1 MTLMALSQQEPR
13 SMPPDLEH
21 LGNLLVVYGINFL
34 GAIVVALIGW
44 WAASFAERATRRAL
58 MRLAYMDPT
67 AGAFLSSFVYYA
79 VLVVAL
85 AIILQ
90 MIGVQ
95 ATSLVAILG
104 AASLAI
110 GLALQGTL
118 SNVAAGVMLL
128 IFRPFRLGDSIE
140 VAGKSGTVKNLNL
153 FMTELATVEN
163 VQVFIPN
170 GQVWGGALSNFST
183 YETRHIS
190 MSFPVALD
198 KDVETILAKLRAQ
211 LEHDGRVLKIPP
223 PSVRTSNLMKKA
235 VEISIEAW
243 TKPDDVVAVRA
254 DLVRSLLTT
263 VQVSGASVEAQ
274 EQTRRL
280 SRDRRGK
287 RLPAE
292 GQERG

>member
-1 MTLMALSQQEPR
+1 
-13 SMPPDLEH
+13 MPLDLEH

-44 WAASFAERATRRAL
+44 WAAGFAERATRRAL
-58 MRLAYMDPT
+58 VQLAHMDPT
-67 AGAFLSSFVYYA
+67 VGAFLSSFVYYA
-79 VLVVAL
+79 ALVVAL

-153 FMTELATVEN
+153 FMTELATVDN

-170 GQVWGGALSNFST
+170 GQIWGGALSNFST
-183 YETRHIS
+183 YATRHIS
-190 MSFPVALD
+190 MSFPVGLD
-198 KDVETILAKLRAQ
+198 KDVETILSKLHTQ
-211 LEHDGRVLKIPP
+211 LEHDERVLKLPR
-223 PSVRTSNLMKKA
+223 PSVRTSNLMRKA

-243 TKPDDVVAVRA
+243 TKPDDAVAVRA
-254 DLVRSLLTT
+254 DLVRSLLNT
-263 VQVSGASVEAQ
+263 VQVWGASVEAQ
-274 EQTRRL
+274 EQMEATSLPISPRPKLPRRK
-280 SRDRRGK
+280 S
-287 RLPAE
+287 
-292 GQERG
+292 

>member
-1 MTLMALSQQEPR
+1 
-13 SMPPDLEH
+13 MPPDLGH

-287 RLPAE
+287 RSPAE